1 MQKSVRLAGASH
13 PVRYDRVILCVFVCW
28 NWSDAMARHV
38 GDHATNFNLK
48 VRLALTKQI
57 LFERPTEKTNG
68 FFIPIIYNTQ
78 TNKNEKLFNM
88 FDDAPSTSDKL
99 HDCITVSD
107 GVVSEKAVYDI
118 NGINYHIYCTR
129 QLCVCVCV
137 LWPISARILFGH
149 YSPCIDHLCN

>member
-1 MQKSVRLAGASH
+1 M
-13 PVRYDRVILCVFVCW
+13 CVCVLELKRCDGTT
-28 NWSDAMARHV
+28 SQADV

-137 LWPISARILFGH
+137 L
-149 YSPCIDHLCN
+149 